1 MLANK
6 NVSHI
11 ILEGC
16 DGVGKDSIGR
26 DLLKYINYTLTVYPR
41 GEISDFVYAKKF
53 NRNFVAKQRKLP
65 FLYVILTKSEEELTK
80 QILNRKYDEG
90 GSLINSEEELEK
102 IKDQKLF
109 LEAYEE
115 LKNDYNIIKVDCT
128 GLTINQSVEKV
139 YSGFL
144 TFVNNINHDQELNTF
159 NQMYAEA
166 CKRLGY
172 TWHCV
177 DNQPYLNGKMVMT
190 DAQYNL
196 GAFETFDN
204 KSCPDNL
211 IYASN
216 YTNTQSISYKE
227 FQNKPY
233 DFAYPINSKILY
245 RDEINDYIY
254 AITKNNTLYTSNSQ
268 FISNNS
274 KIYKFDKAYKDDYIE
289 EISKAKA
296 TVYIG
301 REIAYLRML
310 TARCYES
317 ALSNQIMFVDKLSD
331 PDCSLLKQIYKD
343 NQSIIDLL
351 YIDENTLIDSYNKVI
366 NNHKDVEY
374 ILERQH
380 IWYNDLLSR
389 LNDKT
394 L

>member
-16 DGVGKDSIGR
+16 EGVGKDSIGR

-53 NRNFVAKQRKLP
+53 NSNFVAKQRKLP
-65 FLYVILTKSEEELTK
+65 FLYAILTKSEEELTK

-196 GAFETFDN
+196 GAFETF
-204 KSCPDNL
+204 
-211 IYASN
+211 
-216 YTNTQSISYKE
+216 E
-227 FQNKPY
+227 
-233 DFAYPINSKILY
+233 
-245 RDEINDYIY
+245 
-254 AITKNNTLYTSNSQ
+254 
-268 FISNNS
+268 
-274 KIYKFDKAYKDDYIE
+274 
-289 EISKAKA
+289 
-296 TVYIG
+296 IG
-301 REIAYLRML
+301 RAH
-310 TARCYES
+310 
-317 ALSNQIMFVDKLSD
+317 V
-331 PDCSLLKQIYKD
+331 
-343 NQSIIDLL
+343 
-351 YIDENTLIDSYNKVI
+351 
-366 NNHKDVEY
+366 
-374 ILERQH
+374 
-380 IWYNDLLSR
+380 
-389 LNDKT
+389 
-394 L
+394 